1 MGNESFMLTEED
13 TRRYSRQVQLPEIG
27 LEGQLK
33 IASGRVMV
41 AGLGGLGS
49 IAAYYLAAAGVG
61 LSSPRI
67 MTSSGWLL
75 TTAWSLFTRTSEV
88 SGCRGIDI
96 LRMQG
101 GEGLH
106 RKPLQDRIR
115 AVYSRSSPGHRST
128 RFCR

>member
-41 AGLGGLGS
+41 AGLDGLGS

-61 LSSPRI
+61 FLKLMDRDRVALENLNRQI
-67 MTSSGWLL
+67 LH
-75 TTAWSLFTRTSEV
+75 TTADIGRPKSDSACEKQ
-88 SGCRGIDI
+88 ID
-96 LRMQG
+96 RNPKCPVCAAHG
-101 GEGLH
+101 
-106 RKPLQDRIR
+106 
-115 AVYSRSSPGHRST
+115 
-128 RFCR
+128 

>member
-49 IAAYYLAAAGVG
+49 IAAYYLAAAGGRVSQTGGPRPGRPGKPKPPDPPHDRRYRAPKVG
-61 LSSPRI
+61 FGVRKADRPQSKVPGLRGPRI
-67 MTSSGWLL
+67 
-75 TTAWSLFTRTSEV
+75 AEA
-88 SGCRGIDI
+88 IKI
-96 LRMQG
+96 H
-101 GEGLH
+101 E
-106 RKPLQDRIR
+106 
-115 AVYSRSSPGHRST
+115 
-128 RFCR
+128 